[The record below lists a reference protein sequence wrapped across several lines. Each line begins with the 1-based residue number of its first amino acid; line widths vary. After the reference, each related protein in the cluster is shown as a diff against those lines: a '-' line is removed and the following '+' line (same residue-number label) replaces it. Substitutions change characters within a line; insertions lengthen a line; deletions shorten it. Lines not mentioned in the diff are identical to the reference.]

1 MRNKL
6 PVILLAI
13 LLGACAQPSLQP
25 VMVAKKM
32 FQVNADEKFI
42 NAHSTGDY
50 GGSPSGRTLPADMQR
65 SFLLLQQRGENSTV
79 AINLRQG
86 NLISDKYLFFTKDSG
101 SWKLSAI
108 GSPTLAQMNVRKLRA
123 MQALSPAAVDSILR
137 DAQQYTDPEYK
148 TREQFDFIVNSLQ
161 LKLAPDDTLIAHFN
175 KYRPRFDSLL
185 ITAKQAI
192 QQPHDEYSSFVNT
205 QTPAYRPLLISNITT
220 GGFLPKECIDFHILY
235 DQVGYLYTPDEKY
248 LPELRPDKVMM
259 VRKLGKGWYLYKVA
273 IYL

>member
-1 MRNKL
+1 MNKL
-6 PVILLAI
+6 PVILLI
-13 LLGACAQPSLQP
+13 LISACAQPSLQP

-50 GGSPSGRTLPADMQR
+50 RGSPSGRDLPVDMQR
-65 SFLLLQQRGENSTV
+65 SFLLLQQRDETSTV
-79 AINLRQG
+79 ALNLRQG
-86 NLISDKYLFFTKDSG
+86 NLIADKYLFFTKDSG
-101 SWKLSAI
+101 SWKLSGI
-108 GSPTLAQMNVRKLRA
+108 GTPTLARLNVRKLQA
-123 MQALSPAAVDSILR
+123 MQALSPAAIDSTLR
-137 DAQQYTDPEYK
+137 EAQQYTDPEYK
-148 TREQFDFIVNSLQ
+148 TREDFDFIVNSLQ

-175 KYRPRFDSLL
+175 KYRPTFDSLL
-185 ITAKQAI
+185 IAAKQALR
-192 QQPHDEYSSFVNT
+192 QPYDEYNSLVNT
-205 QTPAYRPLLISNITT
+205 KTPAYRPLLISNIST